1 MKVAYCRVSTEKESQ
16 ISSIENQIRY
26 FTQLGI
32 EPQNIYADEGI
43 SGTKIRK
50 RPQLNKL
57 LYDCG
62 IDIEQHGG
70 DELDIIYKQS
80 NRPTEITDIYIKDI
94 SRFARNRD
102 ADRLIQRLTKMN
114 ITVHFMDINKTNFD
128 PDFNVTFSI
137 LLTMA
142 ANYSEEL
149 SRKVKQGKTL
159 KLQKKYGLIIKDNN
173 YYIDKEKEEI
183 IRLIFSLNKKGW
195 SSRSISNAI
204 EESFGEP
211 FNNKKVLR
219 ILNNNI
225 YREVYGIC

>member
-26 FTQLGI
+26 FTSLGI
-32 EPQNIYADEGI
+32 DPNNIYYDEGV
-43 SGTKIRK
+43 SGKKIRK
-50 RPQLNKL
+50 RPQLNKM

-62 IDIEQHGG
+62 IDIEQCGS

-80 NRPTEITDIYIKDI
+80 NRPTEITDIYVKDI

-114 ITVHFMDINKTNFD
+114 ITIHFMDINKTNFD

-149 SRKVKQGKTL
+149 SRKVKQGKQL
-159 KLQKKYGLIIKDNN
+159 KLQKKYGLTIKDNT
-173 YYIDKEKEEI
+173 YYIDKDKEEI
-183 IRLIFSLNKKGW
+183 IRFIFNLNKKGW
-195 SSRSISNAI
+195 SSRNIATAI
-204 EESFGEP
+204 EESFSEK
-211 FNNKKVLR
+211 FNNNKVLR
-219 ILNNNI
+219 ILNCNI
-225 YREVYGIC
+225 YKEVYNIC

>member
-16 ISSIENQIRY
+16 ISSLTNQIRY

-80 NRPTEITDIYIKDI
+80 NRPTAITDIYIKDI

-114 ITVHFMDINKTNFD
+114 ITVHFMDINKTNKD

-159 KLQKKYGLIIKDNN
+159 KLQKKYGLIINDNN
-173 YYIDKEKEEI
+173 YHIDKDKEEI
-183 IRLIFSLNKKGW
+183 IRLIFSLHKKGW
-195 SSRSISNAI
+195 SSRSISKAI
-204 EESFGEP
+204 EESYCEK
-211 FNNKKVLR
+211 FNNNKVLR
-219 ILNNNI
+219 ILKNDIYKEIYNI
-225 YREVYGIC
+225 N

>member
-16 ISSIENQIRY
+16 VSSLENQIRY
-26 FTQLGI
+26 FTALGI
-32 EPQNIYADEGI
+32 DPNNIYADEGI

-62 IDIEQHGG
+62 IDIEQHGN

-80 NRPTEITDIYIKDI
+80 SRPTEISDIYIKDI

-159 KLQKKYGLIIKDNN
+159 KLQKKYGLIINDNN
-173 YYIDKEKEEI
+173 YHIDKDKEEI
-183 IRLIFSLNKKGW
+183 IRLIFSLHKKGW
-195 SSRSISNAI
+195 SSRSIASAV
-204 EESFGEP
+204 EESFNEK
-211 FNNKKVLR
+211 FNNNKVLR
-219 ILNNNI
+219 ILNNDIYKEIYNI
-225 YREVYGIC
+225 N

>member
-16 ISSIENQIRY
+16 ISSLENQIRY
-26 FTQLGI
+26 FASLGI
-32 EPQNIYADEGI
+32 DQKNIYYDEGV

-50 RPQLNKL
+50 RPSLNKM

-62 IDIEQHGG
+62 IDIEQHGK

-114 ITVHFMDINKTNFD
+114 ITIHFMDINKTNFD

-149 SRKVKQGKTL
+149 SRKVKQGKQL
-159 KLQKKYGLIIKDNN
+159 KLQKKYGLIIKDNT
-173 YYIDKEKEEI
+173 YYIDKDKEEI
-183 IRLIFSLNKKGW
+183 VRFIFSLDKKGW
-195 SSRSISNAI
+195 SSRSIASAI

-219 ILNNNI
+219 ILSCNA
-225 YREVYGIC
+225 YKEVYNIC

>member
-16 ISSIENQIRY
+16 ISSLTNQIRY

-80 NRPTEITDIYIKDI
+80 NRPTEITDNQYYYYCHFNFPFFNSK
-94 SRFARNRD
+94 NN
-102 ADRLIQRLTKMN
+102 QRC
-114 ITVHFMDINKTNFD
+114 H
-128 PDFNVTFSI
+128 
-137 LLTMA
+137 
-142 ANYSEEL
+142 
-149 SRKVKQGKTL
+149 
-159 KLQKKYGLIIKDNN
+159 
-173 YYIDKEKEEI
+173 
-183 IRLIFSLNKKGW
+183 
-195 SSRSISNAI
+195 
-204 EESFGEP
+204 
-211 FNNKKVLR
+211 
-219 ILNNNI
+219 
-225 YREVYGIC
+225 